1 MGPMKTRSD
10 IVDFLS
16 DPENAQRLNGL
27 VEDIRY
33 ALVDYQVCVPKS
45 LTLVI
50 SNICLRVPRN
60 EMPTIRASNKL

>member
-1 MGPMKTRSD
+1 MGPMTTRND
-10 IVDFLS
+10 IADFLS

-33 ALVDYQVCVPKS
+33 ALVDYQVCIPKS

-50 SNICLRVPRN
+50 SNICLRVLRN